1 MLSGRRGFVEVLL
14 EHSAAVAL
22 DEERAAASQPSV
34 VVPSVVVED
43 IDYIH
48 VVSRLYNQLYC
59 SLI

>member
-1 MLSGRRGFVEVLL
+1 VEVLL